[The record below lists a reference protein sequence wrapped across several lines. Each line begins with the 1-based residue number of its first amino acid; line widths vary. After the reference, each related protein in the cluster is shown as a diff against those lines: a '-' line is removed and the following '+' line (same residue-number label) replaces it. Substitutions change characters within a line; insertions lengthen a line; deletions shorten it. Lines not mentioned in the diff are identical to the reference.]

1 METQT
6 ASLVTMD
13 AATSEDSV
21 AAYAEDLLAG
31 TGWQVDSVRRRGNR
45 LEPPD
50 SYWSLFKVG
59 VSHINKDEEERDL
72 RLVAKGA
79 LNPEA
84 WAKLAAR
91 LERHGAGNR
100 SDPINGIGSLRL
112 PAPWR
117 SRRAASF
124 AQASGFR
131 APFATRRKSR
141 SSSSLLMWL
150 TPTLNSDQYESGG
163 SSLLPR
169 RRTESTCQPVPASK

>member
-79 LNPEA
+79 LNPGLGKA
-84 WAKLAAR
+84 GGAPRAPRRRQPQRPDQRNRLSDPVSRDAACVLVLSLRPHDAQPAAR
-91 LERHGAGNR
+91 QR
-100 SDPINGIGSLRL
+100 SGPHVQHPSG
-112 PAPWR
+112 
-117 SRRAASF
+117 RR
-124 AQASGFR
+124 QPGR
-131 APFATRRKSR
+131 CP
-141 SSSSLLMWL
+141 
-150 TPTLNSDQYESGG
+150 GG
-163 SSLLPR
+163 SSSPR
-169 RRTESTCQPVPASK
+169 NRARSLRARGGRHPSLHD

>member
-84 WAKLAAR
+84 WARSEERRVGKEGRAR
-91 LERHGAGNR
+91 G
-100 SDPINGIGSLRL
+100 
-112 PAPWR
+112 WR
-117 SRRAASF
+117 
-124 AQASGFR
+124 
-131 APFATRRKSR
+131 
-141 SSSSLLMWL
+141 
-150 TPTLNSDQYESGG
+150 DQ
-163 SSLLPR
+163 
-169 RRTESTCQPVPASK
+169 